1 MPKIIVV
8 GDVHLDRSL
17 PYKQILED
25 GTNDRYNLRLRLL
38 HDTISSYSNVLFLGD
53 VTDTPNMI
61 DGRIMDDFVQVIG
74 KREVVHVLG
83 NHDRH
88 GGTGDVSMGEI
99 LDRCLANYSCCAET
113 RAFIWGQFAFVLA
126 SYYASEEAIMKA
138 VEKAVSQSPKTLVF
152 GHWNIYNDLMGGKK
166 LPDDWLLNM
175 NSKGALFILGHVHPP
190 GDIVVRGKTIGAYIG
205 VLSPS
210 RFKESQGYCLEVD
223 TDAGTIKKVDY
234 TFGEEFIEFE
244 YGEAVPPARYAGNAN
259 KYIKVTYDPALYDR
273 ETLKEIL
280 SKMFEGCKALIL
292 VAQPKEVEEV
302 IAQVEELSLE
312 TEETFIR
319 SIAEEK
325 GFRDSDRLVE
335 KHRKI
340 KEEV

>member
-17 PYKQILED
+17 PHKQILED
-25 GTNDRYNLRLRLL
+25 GTNDRYDLRLRLL
-38 HDTISSYSNVLFLGD
+38 RDTIEPYQNVLLLGD

-61 DGRIMDDFVQVIG
+61 DGRIMRDFVRLMG
-74 KREVVHVLG
+74 NREVTQVLG

-99 LDRCLANYSCCAET
+99 LDMCLTHYSICTTT
-113 RAFIWGQFAFVLA
+113 RAFMWGQFAFVLA
-126 SYYASEEAIMKA
+126 SYYASEEQIVEA

-166 LPDDWLLNM
+166 LTDDWLLNM
-175 NSKGALFILGHVHPP
+175 NSKGARFILGHVHPP
-190 GDIVVRGKTIGAYIG
+190 SDITVRGKVVGAHIG

-210 RFKESQGYCLEVD
+210 RFKEAQGYCLEVD
-223 TDAGTIKKVDY
+223 TDAGTITPVNY

-244 YGEAVPPARYAGNAN
+244 YGGAVPAAKHQGNEN
-259 KYIKVTYDPALYDR
+259 KYIKVTYDPALHERD
-273 ETLKEIL
+273 TLKETL
-280 SKMFEGCKALIL
+280 SKMFEGCKTLIL
-292 VAQPKEVEEV
+292 VARPKEMEEV

-319 SIAEEK
+319 GIAEEK
-325 GFRDSDRLVE
+325 GFSDGERLIE
-335 KHRKI
+335 KHRQI

>member
-1 MPKIIVV
+1 
-8 GDVHLDRSL
+8 
-17 PYKQILED
+17 
-25 GTNDRYNLRLRLL
+25 
-38 HDTISSYSNVLFLGD
+38 
-53 VTDTPNMI
+53 
-61 DGRIMDDFVQVIG
+61 
-74 KREVVHVLG
+74 
-83 NHDRH
+83 
-88 GGTGDVSMGEI
+88 
-99 LDRCLANYSCCAET
+99 
-113 RAFIWGQFAFVLA
+113 
-126 SYYASEEAIMKA
+126 
-138 VEKAVSQSPKTLVF
+138 
-152 GHWNIYNDLMGGKK
+152 MGGKK

-234 TFGEEFIEFE
+234 AFGEEFIEFE

-259 KYIKVTYDPALYDR
+259 KYIKVTYDPTLHDR
-273 ETLKEIL
+273 ETLKETL

-292 VAQPKEVEEV
+292 VAQPKEMEEV

-325 GFRDSDRLVE
+325 GFHDIDRLVE